1 MDCGRKQIFVISFL
15 LVDDRSLFRPI
26 ILSFVWL
33 VGINVVTSRLE
44 NMTKEERDNLT
55 PDNVTASA
63 VQVIKAAILQSQQRA
78 LKAINQEQLALYYGI
93 GRYVSANTRKKNWG
107 KGVLAA
113 ISEQL
118 RKELPGLKGF
128 SERNLKNMRT
138 FYEEWRMLENFNSAG
153 GTAEF
158 TEVNT
163 KSAVQTAKLEAE
175 GEIRQL
181 QLTNLPDFPIV
192 AFLNI
197 SFTHHTAILSQV
209 KSYEERKFYI
219 QFAAD
224 YKIKTEELEQL
235 MKDDLYNHQGN
246 IPNNFKK
253 TIPDQ
258 LQAYRAIT
266 MFKDDYLLDFINTEE
281 LFVRDKDRDEKLI
294 EQGIINNVKNFIM
307 TFGKDFTFVGNQ
319 YHLEKFGVE
328 QFPDLL
334 FFNRELSA
342 LVCVELKDGP
352 FKTAYLGQLAG
363 YLRILDDEVRK
374 PNENPSIGIVLCKSA
389 NKKFVE
395 YVIQDY
401 DRPMGVATYKTSADM
416 DDRLKK
422 LLPSVEELEKL
433 L

>member
-1 MDCGRKQIFVISFL
+1 
-15 LVDDRSLFRPI
+15 
-26 ILSFVWL
+26 
-33 VGINVVTSRLE
+33 
-44 NMTKEERDNLT
+44 MTKEERDNLT

-363 YLRILDDEVRK
+363 YLRMLDDEVRK

>member
-1 MDCGRKQIFVISFL
+1 M
-15 LVDDRSLFRPI
+15 
-26 ILSFVWL
+26 
-33 VGINVVTSRLE
+33 
-44 NMTKEERDNLT
+44 EEKDNLST
-55 PDNVTASA
+55 DNVTVSA

-78 LKAINQEQLALYYGI
+78 LKAVNQEQLALYYGI
-93 GRYVSANTRKKNWG
+93 GRYVSANTRNKNWG
-107 KGVLAA
+107 KGVIET

-128 SERNLKNMRT
+128 SAPSLRKMRT
-138 FYEEWRMLENFNSAG
+138 FYEEWRVLSDNSFVETNKIPVVNFTVGA
-153 GTAEF
+153 
-158 TEVNT
+158 
-163 KSAVQTAKLEAE
+163 
-175 GEIRQL
+175 
-181 QLTNLPDFPIV
+181 DFPIA
-192 AFLNI
+192 AFMNI
-197 SFTHHTAILSQV
+197 GFSHHYAIVSKV
-209 KSYEERKFYI
+209 KDVEQRKFYI

-224 YKIKTEELEQL
+224 TKAKVEDLER
-235 MKDDLYNHQGN
+235 MIDDDLYNHQGN

-352 FKTAYLGQLAG
+352 FKTAYLGQLAS
-363 YLRILDDEVRK
+363 YLRMLDDEVRK